1 MVFFYIMLKFLA
13 MKFLKM
19 IFEIINMLFIWP
31 FRMFSVVKFA
41 AKVNIIMS
49 KHTKIG
55 EKQLLE
61 SVQNKLVRRVPT
73 ILG

>member
-1 MVFFYIMLKFLA
+1 
-13 MKFLKM
+13 M
-19 IFEIINMLFIWP
+19 IFEINNMSFILP
-31 FRMFSVVKFA
+31 FIMFSVVKLA

-49 KHTKIG
+49 KLTKIG
-55 EKQLLE
+55 KKQLLE

>member
-1 MVFFYIMLKFLA
+1 MLKFLA

-31 FRMFSVVKFA
+31 FRMFSVVKLA

-49 KHTKIG
+49 KLTKIG